1 MTNCNDAKCPFH
13 GSISLRGALFTGKVI
28 SAKER
33 KSAVVAIDYTR
44 KVRKYERLEKR
55 RSKLHCHVPSCLL
68 VKEGDV
74 VEVSECRKLSKTKA
88 HVITKVITQNAGIN
102 S

>member
-1 MTNCNDAKCPFH
+1 M
-13 GSISLRGALFTGKVI
+13 FTGKVI
-28 SAKER
+28 SAKEK
-33 KSAVVAIDYTR
+33 KSCVVAIDYTR

-55 RSKLHCHVPSCLL
+55 RSKLHCHVPTCIS
-68 VKEGDV
+68 VKEGDL

-88 HVITKVITQNAGIN
+88 HVVTKVILSAGID

>member
-1 MTNCNDAKCPFH
+1 MAENVCNDKKCPHH
-13 GSISLRGALFTGKVI
+13 GSLNLRGATFVGTVV

-33 KSAVVAIDYTR
+33 HSAVVAVDYTR

-55 RSKLHCHVPSCLL
+55 RSKLHVHVPPCTP
-68 VKEGDV
+68 VKEGDF

-88 HVITKVITQNAGIN
+88 HVVTKILK

>member
-1 MTNCNDAKCPFH
+1 MTQCTDKKCSTH
-13 GSISLRGALFTGKVI
+13 GTLSLRGATFTGKVT

-55 RSKLHCHVPSCLL
+55 RSKLHCHVPSCIS
-68 VKEGDV
+68 VKEGDLV
-74 VEVSECRKLSKTKA
+74 QLSECRKMSRTKA
-88 HVITKVITQNAGIN
+88 HVITKVLSNASN
-102 S
+102 TS

>member
-1 MTNCNDAKCPFH
+1 MTQCNDDKCQTH
-13 GSISLRGALFTGKVI
+13 GTLSLRGSTFSGIVI
-28 SAKER
+28 SAKEK

-55 RSKLHCHVPSCLL
+55 RSKIHCHVPSCIT
-68 VKEGDV
+68 VKEGDT

-88 HVITKVITQNAGIN
+88 HVITKVISNASNTG
-102 S
+102 

>member
-1 MTNCNDAKCPFH
+1 MNQCNDDKCPVH
-13 GSISLRGALFTGKVI
+13 GTLSLRGATFTGKVI

-33 KSAVVAIDYTR
+33 KSAVVGIDYTR

-55 RSKLHCHVPSCLL
+55 RSKLHCHVPTCVT

-74 VEVSECRKLSKTKA
+74 VEVVECRKLSRTKA
-88 HVITKVITQNAGIN
+88 HVITKVL
-102 S
+102 

>member
-1 MTNCNDAKCPFH
+1 MTQCNDVKCPFH
-13 GSISLRGALFTGKVI
+13 GTLRMRGAVFIGKVI

-55 RSKLHCHVPSCLL
+55 RSKLHCHVPSCME
-68 VKEGDV
+68 VKEGDT
-74 VEVSECRKLSKTKA
+74 VEVAECRKLSKTKS
-88 HVITKVITQNAGIN
+88 HVVIKVVKHA
-102 S
+102 SAAS